1 MKGIVYWIMM
11 FILGLGLLGCES
23 GQSTLSSGPAKPPP
37 EDPGIGIV
45 KKTIMID
52 GLPWEDFCNKAAGV
66 DGNVEWKGGPSS
78 TVKNIQGFENLQ
90 KYVDNPELSIVLV
103 RVQKNRTGER
113 SKAEIIFV
121 VNKNTKVVEAVAAGI
136 DGKGEGLLMALASME
151 LMVLEG
157 SR

>member
-1 MKGIVYWIMM
+1 MMM
-11 FILGLGLLGCES
+11 FFFGLGLLGCES

-37 EDPGIGIV
+37 EDLGIAIV
-45 KKTIMID
+45 KRTVMID
-52 GLPWEDFCNKAAGV
+52 GLFWEDFCNRAAGV
-66 DGNVEWKGGPSS
+66 DGKVKWIGGPSYAL
-78 TVKNIQGFENLQ
+78 KNKQGFENLQ
-90 KYVDNPELSIVLV
+90 KYVDNPDLSLVIV
-103 RVQKNRTGER
+103 RVQKNRAGER

-121 VNKNTKVVEAVAAGI
+121 VNKNTKVVETVAAGI